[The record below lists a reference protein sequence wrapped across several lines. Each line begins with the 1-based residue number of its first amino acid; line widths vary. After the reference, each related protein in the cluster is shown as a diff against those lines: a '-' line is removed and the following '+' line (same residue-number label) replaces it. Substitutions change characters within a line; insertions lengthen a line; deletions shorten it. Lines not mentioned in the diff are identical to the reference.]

1 MTNPSTPAPGGTQ
14 DKRFRVGGGKGI
26 TTFSGGDA
34 LAIQR
39 PALPGVVIF
48 VHGVN
53 SEGEWFKPA
62 EEGLCKGLN
71 RRLGRLDDQM
81 AHKGVE
87 GGQLTPAQYIDSLTP
102 DGFIN
107 PKMTSK
113 TYIQATPS
121 YSPVIHFR
129 WGYKANKDELKK
141 YGANVFLNEQNYW
154 GGGPFAN
161 GCSSLPDMYNEGVND
176 RLFGW
181 LRIQSLNSISAR
193 EVYSTP
199 PRHYGVMA
207 ALRLAKLI
215 ESIRRKQADMP
226 ITVVCHSQ
234 GNMVGILGAFLGDQ
248 LQDVTDVNGK
258 KGRCV
263 ADTYVLANPPYS
275 VMTDDMGG
283 RIADS
288 WSQRGT
294 LDKDG
299 RRGRETYQARVK
311 TLGNFLNI
319 IGARRSYDM
328 DAAYI
333 DKHMENSRPSAS
345 GGKPFKAALDRQH
358 HGLNGSTYGRAT
370 LYCCPHDQVI
380 SAVTVQG
387 MGWRGLSDEELRDI
401 GVGNVLTQRVFASG
415 YHVGLPPGARTQYRY
430 WEDDWRYG
438 KGATPGFWY
447 PPSPTTQFSF
457 RRTLLAANST
467 LEKAGIISSYILG
480 NEVFS
485 LLRFVKTQVNGNPPK
500 GWAVTISAPKL
511 DEPFKPQAI
520 QYGHVCKTTDGP
532 NATSDFNEYYDPPA
546 TARQAKK
553 PGDRKP
559 GDALDNYDGKAPAL
573 GDAKSE
579 AEQRYEDHAIV
590 RQRIRRLDAT
600 GFMDKEGR
608 VKTEEPGWQD
618 PPQQGGLAPMNQQI
632 MTDYLK
638 STEKNNPTNHS
649 TTMTN
654 PAHAEKALAYDVAV
668 GVCKLDDE
676 AWKNLR
682 VEADWRFGGQI
693 GKENANSK
701 YGEYFL
707 RGLMQNGTLAKWIS
721 HDGEARMPSKIVDER
736 DGWMIIDGYMAGTG
750 R

>member
-1 MTNPSTPAPGGTQ
+1 MANPSTSASGAASG
-14 DKRFRVGGGKGI
+14 KRFQVASGEGVTK
-26 TTFSGGDA
+26 FSGGDA

-39 PALPGVVIF
+39 PPLPGVVIF

-113 TYIQATPS
+113 TYVKSTPS
-121 YSPVIHFR
+121 FSPVIHFR
-129 WGYKANKDELKK
+129 WGYKANKEELKE

-161 GCSSLPDMYNEGVND
+161 GCSSLPDMYHEGVND

-181 LRIQSLNSISAR
+181 LRVQSLNAITAR

-199 PRHYGVMA
+199 ARHYGVMA

-234 GNMVGILGAFLGDQ
+234 GNMVGLLAAFLGDQ
-248 LQDVTDVNGK
+248 LQNVSDVNGK
-258 KGRCV
+258 TGRCV

-275 VMTDDMGG
+275 VMTDDFGG
-283 RIADS
+283 RAADS
-288 WSQRGT
+288 WTQRGT

-299 RRGRETYQARVK
+299 RRGRETYQARIT
-311 TLGNFLNI
+311 TLGNFLSI
-319 IGARRSYDM
+319 IHERRPFDM

-333 DKHMENSRPSAS
+333 DKHMANTRPSPS
-345 GGKPFKAALDRQH
+345 GGKPFQAALDRQH
-358 HGLNGSTYGRAT
+358 HGLNGSTYGRVT

-387 MGWRGLSDEELRDI
+387 MGWRGLSDGELRDI

-415 YHVGLPPGARTQYRY
+415 YYVGLPPGPRTVYRY

-447 PPSPTTQFSF
+447 PPSPVTKFSF
-457 RRTLLAANST
+457 RRTMLAANSNI
-467 LEKAGIISSYILG
+467 ERANILSTFVLG
-480 NEVFS
+480 SGVFS
-485 LLRFVKTQVNGNPPK
+485 LLRFVKTKVNGDPPK
-500 GWAVTISAPKL
+500 GWSVTISAPKL

-520 QYGHVCKTTDGP
+520 QYGGKACKTMDGP
-532 NATSDFNEYYDPPA
+532 KAVSDFNEYYDPPA
-546 TARQAKK
+546 SARQAKK
-553 PGDRKP
+553 PEDRKP
-559 GDALDNYDGKAPAL
+559 GDALDNYNGKAPAL

-590 RQRIRRLDAT
+590 RQRIRRLNAT
-600 GFMDKEGR
+600 GFMDKDGR

-618 PPQQGGLAPMNQQI
+618 PQQQGGLAPLNQQI
-632 MTDYLK
+632 LTDYLK
-638 STEKNNPTNHS
+638 GTEENNPTNHS

-654 PAHAEKALAYDVAV
+654 PKHAEKALAYDVAV
-668 GVCKLDDE
+668 GVCKLSDDDLQ
-676 AWKNLR
+676 NLR
-682 VEADWRFGGQI
+682 VEADWRFWKGIAGQ
-693 GKENANSK
+693 NPNRK
-701 YGEYFL
+701 YGEYFS
-707 RGLMQNGTLAKWIS
+707 QGTMTNITLGEWIS
-721 HDGEARMPSKIVDER
+721 HDGEARMPGKIVDER
-736 DGWMIIDGYMAGTG
+736 DGWMILDGYLKGA
-750 R
+750 

>member
-1 MTNPSTPAPGGTQ
+1 MTNPSTPASGDTQ
-14 DKRFRVGGGKGI
+14 GKRFRVGGGEGI

-71 RRLGRLDDQM
+71 RRLARLDDQM

-113 TYIQATPS
+113 TYIKATPS
-121 YSPVIHFR
+121 FSPVIHFR
-129 WGYKANKDELKK
+129 WGYKANKEELKQ

-161 GCSSLPDMYNEGVND
+161 GCSSLPDLYHEGVND

-181 LRIQSLNSISAR
+181 LRVQSLNSVTAR

-199 PRHYGVMA
+199 PRHYGVMG

-215 ESIRRKQADMP
+215 GSIRKKQADMP

-234 GNMVGILGAFLGDQ
+234 GNMVGILAAFLGDQ
-248 LQDVTDVNGK
+248 LQDVTDANGK

-263 ADTYVLANPPYS
+263 ADTYILANPPYS
-275 VMTDDMGG
+275 VMTEDLGG

-299 RRGRETYQARVK
+299 RRGRETYQARIT
-311 TLGNFLNI
+311 TLANFLGI
-319 IGARRSYDM
+319 IGARRPYDM
-328 DAAYI
+328 DSAYI
-333 DKHMENSRPSAS
+333 DKHMENTRPSLS
-345 GGKPFKAALDRQH
+345 GGKPFRAALDRQH
-358 HGLNGSTYGRAT
+358 HGLNGSTYGRVT

-415 YHVGLPPGARTQYRY
+415 YYVGLPPGPRTVYRY

-447 PPSPTTQFSF
+447 PPSPVTKFSF
-457 RRTLLAANST
+457 QRTLLAANST
-467 LEKAGIISSYILG
+467 LEKVNIISSYVLG
-480 NEVFS
+480 HRVFS
-485 LLRFVKTQVNGNPPK
+485 LLRYVKTKVNGDPPK
-500 GWAVTISAPKL
+500 GWTVTISAPKL
-511 DEPFKPQAI
+511 DEPFKPQALR
-520 QYGHVCKTTDGP
+520 YGKVCTTTDGP
-532 NATSDFNEYYDPPA
+532 HATSDFNEGIDPPA
-546 TARQAKK
+546 SERNAKK
-553 PGDRKP
+553 SAQDMKP
-559 GDALDNYDGKAPAL
+559 GDALDHYKGSAPAL
-573 GDAKSE
+573 GDAETE
-579 AEQRYEDHAIV
+579 AARRYEDHAIV
-590 RQRIRRLDAT
+590 RQRIRRLNAT
-600 GFMDKEGR
+600 DYMTSDGV
-608 VKTEEPGWQD
+608 VKTEERGWED
-618 PPQQGGLAPMNQQI
+618 SSSKDGKAPLNQQI
-632 MTDYLK
+632 VSEYLK
-638 STEKNNPTNHS
+638 GTETNNPTNHS

-654 PAHAEKALAYDVAV
+654 PKHAEKALAYDVAV
-668 GVCKLDDE
+668 GVCKLSEDDWE
-676 AWKNLR
+676 KLR
-682 VEADWRFGGQI
+682 VEADWRFWKGMSDSNPN
-693 GKENANSK
+693 KK
-701 YGEYFL
+701 YGEYFSQ
-707 RGLMQNGTLAKWIS
+707 GKMKNVTLGEWIS
-721 HDGEARMPSKIVDER
+721 HDGEARMPNKIVDER
-736 DGWMIIDGYMAGTG
+736 DGWMIIDGYL
-750 R
+750 